1 MSRTIRTTHQPWM
14 RSPRHL
20 GSRRAAASIRE
31 DEEDAGRSLGK
42 LHQPPDAWEDIP
54 VASLKEKPR
63 NRR

>member
-1 MSRTIRTTHQPWM
+1 MSRTIRTTHHHWL
-14 RSPRHL
+14 RSPKHQ

-42 LHQPPDAWEDIP
+42 IHQPPDAWDDIF

-63 NRR
+63 RR